1 MPRLWRY
8 ALVLSKK
15 RDVADDLTQATAL
28 RALEK
33 AHQFQVGSNLVG
45 WTFTILNSIW
55 KNQLRSTK
63 VRTGAGLQSVE
74 DSDIA
79 ANNLDAE
86 TNILAGQVLTGI
98 MHLPEAQRDAV
109 FLTYVEG
116 HSYKEVAAILGIPIG
131 TVMSRLAAGRK
142 TLNDAMGDM

>member
-8 ALVLSKK
+8 GLVLSKK
-15 RDVADDLTQATAL
+15 SDVADDLAQATAL
-28 RALEK
+28 RAMEK
-33 AHQFQVGSNLVG
+33 AHQFQVGSNLTG

-55 KNQLRSTK
+55 KNQLRATK
-63 VRTGAGLQSVE
+63 VRTGAGLQLVE

-79 ANNLDAE
+79 ADNLDAE
-86 TNILAGQVLTGI
+86 TNILAKQVLTRV
-98 MHLPEAQRDAV
+98 MQLPEAQRDAV
-109 FLTYVEG
+109 FLAYVEG
-116 HSYKEVAAILGIPIG
+116 HSYKEIAAILDIPIG